1 MPRSSRSRSRPDCGH
16 CLDGIIALI
25 SASIP
30 VRRCRQNFVRARL
43 GLRMPLLILDVV
55 LGVADDL
62 HLPLVLGCGYDCRFR
77 KRPQSAGQGC
87 WLGSPSGSACQPV
100 QSGHA
105 NGKCATA
112 CKRSANRRQTCPAD
126 YRIDCHGFAAGASCH
141 SVGSTGEPDHTTER
155 SGSDQ
160 PPVLR
165 PCRYRRYPF
174 GEMSMTQLI
183 DTSLQLRIIV
193 GMQQNEF
200 PL

>member
-100 QSGHA
+100 QSRHA
-105 NGKCATA
+105 NGKSATA
-112 CKRSANRRQTCPAD
+112 CKRSTDGKRVPAD

-141 SVGSTGEPDHTTER
+141 SEGTTGEPDHTTER

-160 PPVLR
+160 PPVLQ
-165 PCRYRRYPF
+165 PCRYRRYPP
-174 GEMSMTQLI
+174 GEMSMAVLI
-183 DTSLQLRIIV
+183 DASFQLCKIV
-193 GMQQNEF
+193 GMQENEL